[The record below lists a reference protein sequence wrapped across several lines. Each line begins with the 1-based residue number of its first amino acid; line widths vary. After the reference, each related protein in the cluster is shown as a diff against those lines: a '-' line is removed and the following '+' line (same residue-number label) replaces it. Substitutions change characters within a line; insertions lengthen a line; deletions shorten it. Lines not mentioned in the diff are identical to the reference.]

1 MKKIF
6 FILLSVTLVLSCS
19 SDDDESSNSSNFINP
34 PDWILGTWQDV
45 SDPEWSRSGGF
56 QFTND
61 NLLELNTDGDVF
73 LNLKESLQNG
83 IDNDVITTNEE
94 ISSTNYVLEIISH
107 GSVDISYEF
116 SKNSDNSITQK
127 ITTTIS
133 VELTKQ

>member
-1 MKKIF
+1 M
-6 FILLSVTLVLSCS
+6 
-19 SDDDESSNSSNFINP
+19 
-34 PDWILGTWQDV
+34 